1 VRASRARPR
10 ATHRFVSPA
19 GEQGP
24 AHERP
29 GTDGQAGTDAAVPTV
44 AHQEDDCG
52 PEPAQDEPRGAQ
64 AVSNDQSKP
73 SQPAPTEPAKP
84 SRPSP
89 TVELRKGGTETPP
102 WVKDPGAIKKA

>member
-1 VRASRARPR
+1 M
-10 ATHRFVSPA
+10 
-19 GEQGP
+19 
-24 AHERP
+24 
-29 GTDGQAGTDAAVPTV
+29 
-44 AHQEDDCG
+44 
-52 PEPAQDEPRGAQ
+52 
-64 AVSNDQSKP
+64 SNDQSKP